1 MLEGEHDPNNAGE
14 LERGRLLIAKRTLEQ
29 YLPPPENDKS
39 AAGPEIRVPRQR
51 DV

>member
-29 YLPPPENDKS
+29 YVPALDK
-39 AAGPEIRVPRQR
+39 
-51 DV
+51 D